1 MGAEEPCEAC
11 SWTSERQHS
20 CRYTSH
26 VKLFYSMSDRGAWSL
41 GSKYI
46 FKERS
51 NKPPSF
57 EAQNIRFLEERTTI
71 PIPRVTLD
79 YYENDRHF
87 MLTERIPGDVLG
99 TVWKQ
104 LSTAEKE
111 QIAKRTVDYLS
122 QLRQL
127 QSSRMQSL
135 GEQPLYSAFL
145 FPNGYGLPHGPLSSD
160 DELWAEIATGL
171 KDLPQQ
177 ALSRL
182 RERMPPAE
190 PYTFTHGDLAIVNI
204 IVKDGDLAGILDWES
219 SGYFP
224 VWWEFTSAGIGLGED
239 DQEWKALLRKYMP
252 SYQAARDFWVDLY
265 TLRTYPDLNE
275 RGKAVLA
282 RLQRDRI
289 TE

>member
-1 MGAEEPCEAC
+1 
-11 SWTSERQHS
+11 
-20 CRYTSH
+20 
-26 VKLFYSMSDRGAWSL
+26 MSDRDVWSL

-46 FKERS
+46 LKERS

-57 EAQNIRFLEERTTI
+57 EVQIIRFLETRTTI
-71 PIPRVTLD
+71 PIPKVTLD
-79 YYENDRHF
+79 YHENDRHF
-87 MLTERIPGDVLG
+87 ILTERIPGDVLG

-104 LSTAEKE
+104 LSTTDKEK
-111 QIAKRTVDYLS
+111 IAKQTVDYLS

-127 QSSRMQSL
+127 RSSHMQSL
-135 GEQPLYSAFL
+135 GQNPLYSAFL
-145 FPNGYGLPHGPLSSD
+145 FPTGYGVPHGPLSFD

-171 KDLPQQ
+171 KDIPQQ

-182 RERMPPAE
+182 RERMPTAE

-204 IVKDGDLAGILDWES
+204 IVKDGDLAGILNWKS

-224 VWWEFTSAGIGLGED
+224 VWWEFTCAGIGLGED

-252 SYQAARDFWVDLY
+252 SYQAARDFWADVFC
-265 TLRTYPDLNE
+265 LRTYPDLNE
-275 RGKAVLA
+275 RGKETLV
-282 RLQRDRI
+282 RLQGDEI